1 MLKAMENK
9 FPKTITFNGEN
20 LIKMRS
26 EIDLDSA
33 LVQNFKKKAD
43 LLLDARPYNV
53 VARTLKAISGNPH
66 DYMSMGP
73 YWWPNPNTENGL
85 PYIRRDGEINPET
98 RNEDNYS
105 SMCDRV
111 FNMALAAFLFED
123 KKYGE
128 KAEQFLKAWH
138 LDEDTYMNPHLEYGQ
153 SIPGICTGRGIGLID
168 TSGSYRIF
176 DAIAILEYMGYI
188 SEDTV
193 NGIKDWYNKFV
204 NWMLTSE
211 KGIDEDVAHN
221 NHGAWF
227 DVQIASAALFTGRK
241 SLATKTLNLAYD
253 RRIKAHIKEDG
264 SQPAELA
271 RTKGMHYSFYNLKAL
286 MLLASMAD
294 KVKRNVDYWG
304 DTDTGAALLRRA
316 IDYLYPYACDLSTFP
331 YQEISKSV
339 PKSSMGEALMYA
351 EARYPGNGYAE
362 KAEEFTDDT
371 MFWQLYPRA

>member
-1 MLKAMENK
+1 MENK

-20 LIKMRS
+20 LLKMKAGFDANS
-26 EIDLDSA
+26 PAAQA
-33 LVQNFKKKAD
+33 LKKKANS
-43 LLLDARPYNV
+43 LLGARAYNV

-98 RNEDNYS
+98 KTEDTYGG
-105 SMCDRV
+105 MCERV
-111 FNMALAAFLFED
+111 FDLALASFFFED

-128 KAEQFLKAWH
+128 KAEEFLKAWH
-138 LDEDTYMNPHLEYGQ
+138 LNEETYMNPHLEYGQ

-176 DAIAILEYMGYI
+176 DAIGILEYMGYI
-188 SEDTV
+188 TEETV
-193 NGIKDWYNKFV
+193 DGLKKWYNEFI

-211 KGIDEDVAHN
+211 KGIDEDCAHN
-221 NHGAWF
+221 NHGAWY
-227 DVQIASAALFTGRK
+227 DVQIASAALFLGRT

-264 SQPAELA
+264 AMPAELA

-286 MLLASMAD
+286 ILIASMAD
-294 KVKRNVDYWG
+294 KVKRKYDFWG
-304 DTDTGAALLRRA
+304 ETETGVALLRRA
-316 IDYLYPYACDLSTFP
+316 IDFLYPYACDLSTFP

-339 PKSSMGEALMYA
+339 PCGSMAEALMYA
-351 EARYPGNGYAE
+351 EVRYPGNGYAE
-362 KAEEFTDDT
+362 KAEQFINDT
-371 MFWQLYPRA
+371 MLWQLYPRA

>member
-1 MLKAMENK
+1 MENK

-20 LIKMRS
+20 LLKMKA
-26 EIDLDSA
+26 ELDMNSA
-33 LVQNFKKKAD
+33 LVQNLKKRAD
-43 LLLDARPYNV
+43 ELIGARPYNV
-53 VARTLKAISGNPH
+53 VARKLKAMSGNPH

-98 RNEDNYS
+98 RMEDNYTA
-105 SMCDRV
+105 MAERV
-111 FNMALAAFLFED
+111 FNLALAAFLFED

-128 KAEQFLKAWH
+128 QAEEFLKVWH
-138 LDEDTYMNPHLEYGQ
+138 LNEDTYMNPHLEYGQ
-153 SIPGICTGRGIGLID
+153 SIPGVCTGRGIGLID
-168 TSGSYRIF
+168 TSQSFRIF

-188 SEDTV
+188 TKETV
-193 NGIKDWYNKFV
+193 DGLKEWYTKFV

-211 KGIDEDVAHN
+211 KGIDEDYAHN

-227 DVQIASAALFTGRK
+227 DVQVAAAALFTGRT
-241 SLATKTLNLAYD
+241 SLATKTLNVAYE
-253 RRIKAHIKEDG
+253 RRIKTHIKEDG

-304 DTDTGAALLRRA
+304 DTDTGYALLRRA
-316 IDYLYPYACDLSTFP
+316 IDFLYPYACDLSTFP

-362 KAEEFTDDT
+362 KAEKFTDDG
-371 MFWQLYPRA
+371 MLWRLYPRA